1 MAEPIAAQHPPVLV
15 IAGMHRSGTSLV
27 ASLCQGGGI
36 HIGDRLLGANSGN
49 EAGHF
54 EDLDF
59 HRWHERVLRA
69 NGLGPEGYIA
79 AGQVTVPDGLRREAE
94 ELVRERRGLGRPWG
108 WKNPRT
114 TLLLDFWLELLPE
127 AVFLGMVRPPWE
139 VVDSLF
145 RRGDEAFRANPPFA
159 LAVWRHYNQALLAF
173 AEKHPER
180 TLVRELARVVGRPD
194 ELFHSLR
201 DRFGVPVGDPPD
213 CFKAGLLHPV
223 QPLVIPAAVRHAAA
237 EDLSLYE
244 SLCRLDGSAAL
255 ADAGLDRAELPAFDA
270 LLMLWA
276 ALRSVEAEA
285 ARSEATLREMAQVN
299 ARLTAEV
306 QQARVAV
313 DDSESRGEGFRVDR
327 DRLQA
332 SLAEQAARQAAEAGR
347 LATDLEAALSR
358 ERHLDQRASEL
369 AAQLAA
375 QVERQRMLES
385 QLADELAARAERQR
399 AFESEVARLD
409 SRQSAAAIEREE
421 LQAAVVQAEARLRER
436 EAAIDR
442 LRQEL
447 AERTAESGAR
457 ADALA
462 TAAATVEVLRG
473 DVERLE
479 AACRDN
485 IRFRRELDA
494 ELVRMTRSN
503 SWRLTTPLRHL
514 RRSAA
519 NLPARALDRLGRL
532 GRRTWRRLPLSGRT
546 KQRLREFCFT
556 RLPWV
561 FRWTASYREWRS
573 LRDTVTR
580 ATAGSQPIPGATA
593 TPQRPAGTQP
603 LLGAPDPAGRHAP
616 AAPPENL
623 RVIAMHL
630 PQFHRIPE
638 NDAWWGEGF
647 TEWTN
652 VRRARPLFRGHAQ
665 PEVPHPDIG
674 YYDLLEPGVLERQA
688 EMARQY
694 GIHGFCYYHY
704 WFDGR
709 RLLEQPLERLLATGR
724 PDFPFCLCWAN
735 ENWTRA
741 WDGLDREVLVAQRH
755 TPESDA
761 RFIRDLIPF
770 LRDHR
775 YIRVEG
781 RPLVAVY
788 RAALLPDP
796 ARTAATWRQICRA
809 EGIGEIHLAA
819 VRSFDKR
826 DPREFGFDA
835 AIQFPPLL
843 TPARDHSTDP
853 AVGAEKTFRG
863 SLFEYED
870 AMRHA
875 LAEATPGYTLYRG
888 VMPAWDNTPRRQER
902 GTAWINASPER
913 YGRWLRETVALMGRE
928 QPPERRLVFV
938 NAWNEWAEGAHLEPD
953 VQRGYRHL
961 EETAAV
967 LGIAPT
973 PRPAAPADD
982 EFRLL
987 VISHDAHLAG
997 AQMVTLRTVQ
1007 QWRRAGLEGVR
1018 IVCVGDGV
1026 LRPAFAAAYP
1036 TTVLEDLPDEASRR
1050 RALLA
1055 CADFAGRPPTVVYS
1069 STVVNGPVLEWIRGL
1084 GMPIVTHAHELQ
1096 KSIERWAPGAIMEA
1110 TCRVTD
1116 LFMAAAPAIRDNLVE
1131 RHGIDPAL
1139 VHVVP
1144 AHIDCDLEPPPAAA
1158 VAEVRRSWNAGPEQ
1172 VVVFGCGTTDW
1183 RKGPDL
1189 FCEIAA
1195 RALAAQPNLRFAWAG
1210 GDADYHR
1217 DWLADRGLADKVQFL
1232 GTRGDVRHLLH
1243 AADLFLLSSREDPM
1257 PLVALEA
1264 AATGLPV
1271 VCFAGAGDIPTFVG
1285 DDAGVVVPMEDVA
1298 AATAAILALAGDPE
1312 RRRRVGGTAAARVR
1326 AAHDSRVVAAKTLAL
1341 LRQVAAGPQAPTA
1354 PLPGPLVSVIV
1365 PNYQHAD
1372 YLPQRLES
1380 IVAQDVSDIE
1390 IILLD
1395 DCSADGS
1402 RDILE
1407 AFVQSEPRARLISN
1421 ATNSGSAFRQWRK
1434 GLGLA
1439 RGRYI
1444 WIAESDDAARPGF
1457 LPTLVGLLDRHPE
1470 AVLAYCQSEMI
1481 DERGRSLGLPLDW
1494 TADLSPDRWRKP
1506 YLAAGRDEL
1515 AMALVHKNTIPNVS
1529 AVVFRN
1535 TPDLAA
1541 AIESDMRLCGDWL
1554 AYVRLCGRGD
1564 VAYSPEPLNL
1574 WRQRTSHSRTR
1585 PPGELEWQEG
1595 QRVIREA
1602 TTILGL
1608 DAEAGRDRLAA
1619 FRQRCEAWLAAAG
1632 ADLSAAEA

>member
-1 MAEPIAAQHPPVLV
+1 MAEPIAPNHPPVLV

-36 HIGDRLLGANSGN
+36 HIGEHLLGANIGN
-49 EAGHF
+49 EQGHF

-69 NGLGPEGYIA
+69 NGLGPEGFLA
-79 AGQVTVPDGLRREAE
+79 TGRVTVPDGLRREAE

-114 TLLLDFWLELLPE
+114 TLLLDFWLDLVPE

-139 VVDSLF
+139 VIDSLF

-173 AEKHPER
+173 AEHHPER
-180 TLVRELARVVGRPD
+180 TLVRDLAEVVRRPE
-194 ELFHSLR
+194 ELFGVLR
-201 DRFGVPVGDPPD
+201 DRFSLPVGDPPN

-244 SLCRLDGSAAL
+244 SLRRLAGTTPL
-255 ADAGLDRAELPAFDA
+255 ADADLDRAELPAFDA

-276 ALRSVEAEA
+276 GLRSVEAEA
-285 ARSEATLREMAQVN
+285 ARSEATLRAVAQTS
-299 ARLTAEV
+299 ASLTAEV

-313 DDSESRGEGFRVDR
+313 DDAESRGEGFRLER

-332 SLAEQAARQAAEAGR
+332 SLTEQAASQAAETDR

-358 ERHLDQRASEL
+358 ERQLDQRSGSL
-369 AAQLAA
+369 AAELEARS
-375 QVERQRMLES
+375 ERQRV
-385 QLADELAARAERQR
+385 LA
-399 AFESEVARLD
+399 SEVARLEA
-409 SRQSAAAIEREE
+409 RQSAAAVERDDLHAE
-421 LQAAVVQAEARLRER
+421 LVRAEARASDH

-442 LRQEL
+442 LRHEL
-447 AERTAESGAR
+447 AERTAESGSR
-457 ADALA
+457 AAELA
-462 TAAATVEVLRG
+462 TAAATIEVLRG

-485 IRFRRELDA
+485 LRFRRELDA

-503 SWRLTTPLRHL
+503 SWRLTNPLRNL

-519 NLPARALDRLGRL
+519 KMPQRVLDRLGRL
-532 GRRTWRRLPLSGRT
+532 GRRIWRRLPLAGRT
-546 KQRLREFCFT
+546 KQRLREFCFA
-556 RLPWV
+556 RIPWA
-561 FRWTASYREWRS
+561 FRWTPSYREWRS
-573 LRDTVTR
+573 LRDTVAA
-580 ATAGSQPIPGATA
+580 ATVEGQPLPGAA
-593 TPQRPAGTQP
+593 AAPPRPVGMQP
-603 LLGAPDPAGRHAP
+603 LVGAPDSAGRHAP
-616 AAPPENL
+616 ASPPENL

-652 VRRARPLFRGHAQ
+652 VRRARPLFRGHEQ

-674 YYDLLEPGVLERQA
+674 SYDLLEPGVLERQA
-688 EMARQY
+688 EMARRY
-694 GIHGFCYYHY
+694 GIHGFCFYHY

-709 RLLEQPLERLLATGR
+709 RLLEKPLERLLATGQ

-761 RFIRDLIPF
+761 RFIRDLIPY
-770 LRDHR
+770 LRDRR

-796 ARTAATWRQICRA
+796 ASTAATWRRICRA

-826 DPREFGFDA
+826 DPRELGFDA

-853 AVGAEKTFRG
+853 AVGADKTFRG
-863 SLFEYED
+863 SLFDYQD
-870 AMRHA
+870 AARHA
-875 LAEATPGYTLYRG
+875 LAEANPGYTLYRG

-913 YGRWLRETVALMGRE
+913 YGRWLRDTVALMGRE

-953 VQRGYRHL
+953 VRRGYRHL
-961 EETAAV
+961 EETAAAIGV
-967 LGIAPT
+967 APT
-973 PRPAAPADD
+973 PRPDVPADD
-982 EFRLL
+982 GFRLL

-1026 LRPAFAAAYP
+1026 LRPAFAAAYS
-1036 TTVLEDLPDEASRR
+1036 TTVLEDFPDEASRR
-1050 RALLA
+1050 RALLT
-1055 CADFAGRPPTVVYS
+1055 CADFSGRPPTVVYS
-1069 STVVNGPVLEWIRGL
+1069 STVVNGPVLEWIRDL

-1110 TCRVTD
+1110 TCRATD

-1131 RHGIDPAL
+1131 RHGIDSEL

-1144 AHIDCDLEPPPAAA
+1144 AHIDCDLEPPPAAT
-1158 VAEVRRSWNAGPEQ
+1158 VAELRRSWNAGPEQ

-1195 RALAAQPNLRFAWAG
+1195 RGLVSEPGLRFVWAG

-1217 DWLADRGLADKVQFL
+1217 DWLADRGLAGKVRFL
-1232 GTRGDVRHLLH
+1232 GTRGDVRELLH
-1243 AADLFLLSSREDPM
+1243 AADVFLLSSREDPM

-1298 AATAAILALAGDPE
+1298 AATAAILELAGDPD
-1312 RRRRVGGTAAARVR
+1312 RRRRVGGTATARVR

-1341 LRQVAAGPQAPTA
+1341 LRQVATGPQATA
-1354 PLPGPLVSVIV
+1354 VPPAGPLVSVIV
-1365 PNYQHAD
+1365 PNYQHAE
-1372 YLPQRLES
+1372 YLPQRLAS
-1380 IVAQDVSDIE
+1380 IVAQGVSDLE

-1402 RDILE
+1402 REILE
-1407 AFVQSEPRARLISN
+1407 AFAQSEPRARLVAN
-1421 ATNSGSAFRQWRK
+1421 AVNSGSAFRQWQK
-1434 GLGLA
+1434 GLALA
-1439 RGRYI
+1439 RGRYV

-1481 DERGRSLGLPLDW
+1481 DERGCSLGLPLDW
-1494 TADLSPDRWRKP
+1494 TADLSPDRWRTP

-1515 AMALVHKNTIPNVS
+1515 ATALVHKNTIPNVS

-1535 TPDLAA
+1535 TPELAA
-1541 AIESDMRLCGDWL
+1541 AIETDMRLCGDWL
-1554 AYVRLCGRGD
+1554 AYVRLCGQGD

-1585 PPGELEWQEG
+1585 PPGEVEWHEG

-1602 TTILGL
+1602 ATILGL

-1619 FRQRCEAWLAAAG
+1619 FRRRCEAWLAAAG
-1632 ADLSAAEA
+1632 ADLSAADA

>member
-1 MAEPIAAQHPPVLV
+1 MNHPPVLV

-36 HIGDRLLGANSGN
+36 HIGDRLLGANTGN
-49 EAGHF
+49 DRGHF

-69 NGLGPEGYIA
+69 NGLGPEGFLA
-79 AGQVTVPDGLRREAE
+79 TSRVTVPDGLRREAE
-94 ELVRERRGLGRPWG
+94 DLVHERRSLGRPWG

-114 TLLLDFWLELLPE
+114 TLLLEFWLDLVPE

-139 VVDSLF
+139 VIDSLF

-159 LAVWRHYNQALLAF
+159 LAVWRHYNRELLAF
-173 AEKHPER
+173 CERHPER
-180 TLVRELARVVGRPD
+180 TLVCELARVVGRP
-194 ELFHSLR
+194 EALFGVLR
-201 DRFGVPVGDPPD
+201 DRFGMPVADPPD
-213 CFKAGLLHPV
+213 RFQPGLLQPV
-223 QPLVIPAAVRHAAA
+223 QPPVIPAAVRHAAA
-237 EDLSLYE
+237 EDVNLYE
-244 SLCRLDGSAAL
+244 SLRRLDGTAPL
-255 ADAGLDRAELPAFDA
+255 AESDTDLTNLPAFDA

-276 ALRSVEAEA
+276 GLRSVEAEA
-285 ARSEATLREMAQVN
+285 TRSEASLREVAQVN
-299 ARLTAEV
+299 TSLTAEV
-306 QQARVAV
+306 QQARVAA
-313 DDSESRGEGFRVDR
+313 DEAESRSAGLRLDR

-332 SLAEQAARQAAEAGR
+332 SLTEQAAIQAAETGR
-347 LATDLEAALSR
+347 LLTDLEAASSR
-358 ERHLDQRASEL
+358 ERKLDEQTREL
-369 AAQLAA
+369 AAELAA
-375 QVERQRMLES
+375 RSDQQRLLER

-399 AFESEVARLD
+399 AFESDVARLE
-409 SRQSAAAIEREE
+409 SRQSATSLERDDLQAGLVQAETRLRDREAALDRLREE
-421 LQAAVVQAEARLRER
+421 LAT
-436 EAAIDR
+436 
-442 LRQEL
+442 
-447 AERTAESGAR
+447 RTAESEGR
-457 ADALA
+457 ADELA
-462 TAAATVEVLRG
+462 TAAATIEVLRG

-485 IRFRRELDA
+485 LRFRREIDA

-503 SWRLTTPLRHL
+503 SWRLTTPLRNI

-519 NLPARALDRLGRL
+519 KLPQCARDRLARLGRS
-532 GRRTWRRLPLSGRT
+532 GWRRLPLSDRT

-556 RLPWV
+556 RIPWA
-561 FRWTASYREWRS
+561 FRWTPSYREWRS
-573 LRDTVTR
+573 LRDTVR
-580 ATAGSQPIPGATA
+580 GATVAASQPPPRGSVKPPRSGG
-593 TPQRPAGTQP
+593 PQVPAEVHALAGPQP
-603 LLGAPDPAGRHAP
+603 PASR
-616 AAPPENL
+616 PENV

-652 VRRARPLFRGHAQ
+652 VRRARPLFRGHEQ

-674 YYDLLEPGVLERQA
+674 HYDLLEPGVLERQA
-688 EMARQY
+688 EMARRY
-694 GIHGFCYYHY
+694 GIHGFCFYHY

-709 RLLEQPLERLLATGR
+709 RLLEKPLERLLATGQ

-770 LRDHR
+770 LRDRR

-781 RPLVAVY
+781 KPLVVVY
-788 RAALLPDP
+788 RTALLPDP
-796 ARTAATWRQICRA
+796 VSTAAIWRQICRA

-826 DPREFGFDA
+826 DPRELGFDA

-853 AVGAEKTFRG
+853 AIAADQTFRG
-863 SLFEYED
+863 SVFDYQD
-870 AMRHA
+870 AARHA
-875 LAEATPGYTLYRG
+875 LAEAPPGYPLYRG

-902 GTAWINASPER
+902 GTAWINATPER
-913 YGRWLRETVALMGRE
+913 YGAWLRETVALMGRE
-928 QPPERRLVFV
+928 QPPDRRLVFV

-953 VQRGYRHL
+953 VRRGYRHL
-961 EETAAV
+961 EETAAA
-967 LGIAPT
+967 LGVT
-973 PRPAAPADD
+973 PVIRPVAPAGVD
-982 EFRLL
+982 FRVL

-1007 QWRRAGLEGVR
+1007 QWQRAGLEGVR
-1018 IVCVGDGV
+1018 VVCVGDGV
-1026 LRPAFAAAYP
+1026 LRQAFAAAYP
-1036 TTVLEDLPDEASRR
+1036 TTVLEDFPDEASRR

-1055 CADFAGRPPTVVYS
+1055 CADFAGQPPSVVYS
-1069 STVVNGPVLEWIRGL
+1069 STVVNGPVLEWIRQL

-1096 KSIERWAPGAIMEA
+1096 KSIERWAPGEIMAA
-1110 TCRVTD
+1110 TCRATD

-1131 RHGIDPAL
+1131 RHGIDPDR
-1139 VHVVP
+1139 VPVVP
-1144 AHIDCDLEPPPAAA
+1144 AHIDCEVERPPATA
-1158 VAEVRRSWNAGPEQ
+1158 VAEVRRSWHAGPEEI
-1172 VVVFGCGTTDW
+1172 VVFGCGTTDW

-1195 RALAAQPNLRFAWAG
+1195 RALAEHPGLRFAWAG
-1210 GDADYHR
+1210 GDADYR
-1217 DWLADRGLADKVQFL
+1217 RSWLADHGLTDNVQFL
-1232 GTRGDVRHLLH
+1232 GTRGDVRQLLH

-1271 VCFAGAGDIPTFVG
+1271 VCFAGAGDIPKFVS

-1298 AATAAILALAGDPE
+1298 AATTAILELARDPE
-1312 RRRRVGGTAAARVR
+1312 RRGRVGEAAAARVR
-1326 AAHDSRVVAAKTLAL
+1326 AAHDSRVVAAKTLAI
-1341 LRQVAAGPQAPTA
+1341 LREVAAGGQAA
-1354 PLPGPLVSVIV
+1354 AAALPAPLVSVIV
-1365 PNYQHAD
+1365 PNYQHAAH
-1372 YLPQRLES
+1372 LPERLES
-1380 IVAQDVSDIE
+1380 IVAQGVSDIE

-1402 RDILE
+1402 LEILE
-1407 AFVQSEPRARLISN
+1407 AFVQSEPRARLVTN
-1421 ATNSGSAFRQWRK
+1421 AINSGSAFRQWRK
-1434 GLGLA
+1434 GLALA
-1439 RGRYI
+1439 RGRYV
-1444 WIAESDDAARPGF
+1444 WIAESDDAAQPTF
-1457 LPTLVGLLDRHPE
+1457 LATLVGLLDRHPE

-1494 TADLSPDRWRKP
+1494 TADLSPDRWRNP
-1506 YLAAGRDEL
+1506 YLAAGHDEI

-1541 AIESDMRLCGDWL
+1541 AIENEMRLCGDWL
-1554 AYVRLCGRGD
+1554 AYVRLCSRGQ
-1564 VAYSPEPLNL
+1564 VAFSPQPLNL
-1574 WRQRTSHSRTR
+1574 WRQRTSNSRTR
-1585 PPGELEWQEG
+1585 PPGELEWNEG
-1595 QRVIREA
+1595 QQVIREA

-1608 DAEAGRDRLAA
+1608 DAQASRDRLDA
-1619 FRQRCEAWLAAAG
+1619 FRHRCEAWLAAAG
-1632 ADLSAAEA
+1632 ADLAAAEA